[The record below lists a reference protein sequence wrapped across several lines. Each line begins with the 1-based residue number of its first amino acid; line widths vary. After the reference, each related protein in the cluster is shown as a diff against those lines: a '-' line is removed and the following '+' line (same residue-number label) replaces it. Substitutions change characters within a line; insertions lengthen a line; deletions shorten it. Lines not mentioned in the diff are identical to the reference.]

1 MISGGLGTLCGCDHC
16 TNPQDDRDI
25 FSVVW
30 EHCMDVIIALIHK
43 MTGIYSQWFGNI
55 VWM

>member
-1 MISGGLGTLCGCDHC
+1 MILGGLGTFCGCDHC

-30 EHCMDVIIALIHK
+30 EHCVDVIIALIYK